1 MRSIQTE
8 DLRRAVLT
16 IRSQAMNVRVIL
28 TLEIRGIQSME
39 ILIQSV
45 DVDNDGLNADARFVR
60 WQS

>member
-45 DVDNDGLNADARFVR
+45 AVDNGGSNADARFVR